1 MLTDTIR
8 KQSMQLHKTGAVKIT
23 ISYGYDIHSIVVSRR
38 TFDRIEHGAKIKIKG
53 QGFPTDDGIVPDH
66 WIFNGEPRIVVYCD
80 DGRDLYREDSWPFV
94 ESVA

>member
-1 MLTDTIR
+1 M
-8 KQSMQLHKTGAVKIT
+8 KKYKTGAVQIT

-53 QGFPTDDGIVPDH
+53 PGFPTDDGIVQDY

-80 DGRDLYREDSWPFV
+80 DGRDLYRQDSWLFAEFV
-94 ESVA
+94 A